1 MRVDP
6 SLTKRLQVS
15 VQNKFSQPSRLIYLP
30 GMDGTGD
37 LFYRQATR
45 LESSCEVTSLTLNQV
60 DGETWEDLAEWV
72 CTQLE
77 AKRPAILCGESF
89 GACLA
94 LLVATRRP
102 DCCAGL
108 ILVNPAS
115 SFKRRPWL
123 QAMRGLLPFVPDPFY
138 ALSTTMGLQWLAELS
153 RIHSLDQ
160 RLLARAVQSVSKQTS
175 SHRLGLMGSFDVDT
189 LPLQDLRM
197 PVVLLASGRDRLL
210 PSVDEANR
218 LAERLP
224 YSHVEILPYSGHA
237 CLLEQDL
244 DLRVVLEKHQMLG
257 SLHETIAEAS
267 CRKPDF

>member
-1 MRVDP
+1 
-6 SLTKRLQVS
+6 
-15 VQNKFSQPSRLIYLP
+15 
-30 GMDGTGD
+30 
-37 LFYRQATR
+37 
-45 LESSCEVTSLTLNQV
+45 
-60 DGETWEDLAEWV
+60 
-72 CTQLE
+72 
-77 AKRPAILCGESF
+77 
-89 GACLA
+89 
-94 LLVATRRP
+94 
-102 DCCAGL
+102 
-108 ILVNPAS
+108 
-115 SFKRRPWL
+115 
-123 QAMRGLLPFVPDPFY
+123 
-138 ALSTTMGLQWLAELS
+138 
-153 RIHSLDQ
+153 
-160 RLLARAVQSVSKQTS
+160 
-175 SHRLGLMGSFDVDT
+175 MGSFDVDT